1 MNNEGKIQK
10 KIIDK
15 LTEQGYYVI
24 NLIKTNKNGIPDL
37 IALKDGEVPLFIE
50 VKTKTGRLSELQK
63 FRIEELKNKGFKA
76 IVLNDPKEIN

>member
-37 IALKDGEVPLFIE
+37 IALKDGEVPLFVE

-76 IVLNDPKEIN
+76 IVLNDSKELS

>member
-37 IALKDGEVPLFIE
+37 IALKDGEVPLFVE

>member
-10 KIIDK
+10 KIIAK

-37 IALKDGEVPLFIE
+37 IALKDGEVPLFVE

-76 IVLNDPKEIN
+76 IVLNDSKELS